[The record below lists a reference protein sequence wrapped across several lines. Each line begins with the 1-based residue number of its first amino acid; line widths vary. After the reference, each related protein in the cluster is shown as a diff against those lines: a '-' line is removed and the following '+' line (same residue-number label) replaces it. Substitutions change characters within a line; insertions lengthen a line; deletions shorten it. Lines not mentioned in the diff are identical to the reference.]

1 VASAKLAL
9 VAFHHAYDLCQV
21 LIICTFGFWYN
32 VAADIVQC
40 LIFNT
45 FYGSGDCQKIVLAP
59 CKFYLIIFSLNYY
72 LNYWI
77 WEFIN
82 ILKNLNFLYE

>member
-1 VASAKLAL
+1 MV
-9 VAFHHAYDLCQV
+9 QV
-21 LIICTFGFWYN
+21 T
-32 VAADIVQC
+32 VK
-40 LIFNT
+40 
-45 FYGSGDCQKIVLAP
+45 KIVLDP